1 MSVVHSHD
9 FFCDKKGLNNS
20 KMDNSLYLHN
30 VTYECPTEIIQI
42 WFEFI
47 FELYK
52 TSIFIL
58 LKQEVENHNI
68 YQLPIVAI

>member
-1 MSVVHSHD
+1 
-9 FFCDKKGLNNS
+9 
-20 KMDNSLYLHN
+20 MDNSLNLH
-30 VTYECPTEIIQI
+30 I

>member
-1 MSVVHSHD
+1 
-9 FFCDKKGLNNS
+9 
-20 KMDNSLYLHN
+20 MDNSLNLHN

-42 WFEFI
+42 WFKFI